1 VNAAAD
7 KKASE
12 ILMLDMRAV
21 TLIADYFVLCNGE
34 STRQVR
40 AITDG
45 IVEAL
50 RELGQRP
57 LRVEGTPESGWMLID
72 FGSVV
77 AHIFAPELRAYYA
90 LEALWKDAPIVVR
103 MK

>member
-1 VNAAAD
+1 
-7 KKASE
+7 
-12 ILMLDMRAV
+12 MLDLRAV

-50 RELGQRP
+50 KESGQRP
-57 LRVEGTPESGWMLID
+57 LRVEGTSESGWMLVD

-77 AHIFAPELRAYYA
+77 AHVFSPELRAYYT
-90 LEALWKDAPIVVR
+90 LEALWKDAPTVVR

>member
-1 VNAAAD
+1 
-7 KKASE
+7 
-12 ILMLDMRAV
+12 MLDLRAV

-50 RELGQRP
+50 KESGQRP
-57 LRVEGTPESGWMLID
+57 LRVEGTSESGWMLVD

-77 AHIFAPELRAYYA
+77 AHVFSPEQRAYYT
-90 LEALWKDAPIVVR
+90 LEALWKDAPTVVR

>member
-7 KKASE
+7 KKASD
-12 ILMLDMRAV
+12 ILMLDLRAV

-45 IVEAL
+45 IVQAL
-50 RELGQRP
+50 KELGQRP
-57 LRVEGTPESGWMLID
+57 MRVEGTPESGWMLVD

-77 AHIFAPELRAYYA
+77 AHVFSPELRAYYT
-90 LEALWKDAPIVVR
+90 LEALWKDAPMVVR